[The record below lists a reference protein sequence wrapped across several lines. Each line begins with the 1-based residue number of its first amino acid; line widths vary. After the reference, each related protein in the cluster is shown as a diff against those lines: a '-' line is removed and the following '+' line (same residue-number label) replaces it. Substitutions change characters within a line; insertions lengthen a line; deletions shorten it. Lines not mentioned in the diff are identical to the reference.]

1 MINAMEKEIKIVEQG
16 KGTQNAEV
24 AGAAIF

>member
-16 KGTQNAEV
+16 KGTQNGEM
-24 AGAAIF
+24 AGAAMF